1 MARTA
6 IGSPVNA
13 KSAVSTYPRVERSAA
28 SRATFRVRL
37 GYWPSTI
44 DQRSGEPERADGGL
58 PFISKPRTHAGIAG
72 VLSARAAVATADL
85 YPERS
90 FRTGK
95 DVTTKIGRAA

>member
-44 DQRSGEPERADGGL
+44 DQRGGEPERADGGL
-58 PFISKPRTHAGIAG
+58 LFISKPERTPALRRCYPRG
-72 VLSARAAVATADL
+72 RPCTADL